1 MLEAAEWCIWAQKC
15 SNWPAL
21 LRRKSVPAGVGA
33 GRVTRT
39 SASTSS
45 AEAHVGTLVDGWSC
59 SCTFVAGK
67 AQRCSRSSADGS
79 PAQGEALAR
88 LQVAPFLGSASRRP
102 LEWQAGWPVD
112 ALRIGWLCRL
122 ALLAHC
128 WEHISGRSMSACRG
142 AHYFRV
148 QSLLQVEY
156 GVGPRIGRSA
166 RVFCRSVRPT
176 CSLSPRVVSLQKCV
190 WEAVQR
196 GRMSMSP
203 YESDV
208 HAARYTYFL
217 ESEHFTS
224 PRADL
229 GDGF

>member
-1 MLEAAEWCIWAQKC
+1 MLEAAEWGIWAQKC
-15 SNWPAL
+15 SKWHAL
-21 LRRKSVPAGVGA
+21 LRGTSVPAGVGA
-33 GRVTRT
+33 GRAARP
-39 SASTSS
+39 SAPTSS
-45 AEAHVGTLVDGWSC
+45 TEAHGTPPVDGWS
-59 SCTFVAGK
+59 SIYMFVAGT

-88 LQVAPFLGSASRRP
+88 LQAAPFLGSASRRP

-142 AHYFRV
+142 AHYSRV
-148 QSLLQVEY
+148 QPLIQVEY
-156 GVGPRIGRSA
+156 EVGPRIGRSA
-166 RVFCRSVRPT
+166 RVFCRSARPT

-203 YESDV
+203 CESDV

>member
-1 MLEAAEWCIWAQKC
+1 MGHLGANMLEVARAAASQERARWSRRRSSHPNECIDE
-15 SNWPAL
+15 
-21 LRRKSVPAGVGA
+21 LRRGARWHPRRWLELQLHIRCGQSAKVLEEQRGWVAGTGRSSRTLTSGSLFGVGI
-33 GRVTRT
+33 
-39 SASTSS
+39 
-45 AEAHVGTLVDGWSC
+45 
-59 SCTFVAGK
+59 
-67 AQRCSRSSADGS
+67 
-79 PAQGEALAR
+79 
-88 LQVAPFLGSASRRP
+88 APP

-142 AHYFRV
+142 AHYSRV
-148 QSLLQVEY
+148 QPLIQVEY
-156 GVGPRIGRSA
+156 EVGPRIGRSA
-166 RVFCRSVRPT
+166 RVFCRSARPT

-203 YESDV
+203 CESDV
-208 HAARYTYFL
+208 QAARYTYFL
-217 ESEHFTS
+217 KSEHFTS

-229 GDGF
+229 RDGF